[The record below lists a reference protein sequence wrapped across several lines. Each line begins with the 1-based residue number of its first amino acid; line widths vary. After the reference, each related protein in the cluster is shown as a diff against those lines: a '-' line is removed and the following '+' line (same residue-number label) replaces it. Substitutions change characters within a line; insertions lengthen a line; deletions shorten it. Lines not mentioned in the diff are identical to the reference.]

1 MINILLLFALLI
13 IIIIIFI
20 KLYFSY
26 NEKFTTPPSTICP
39 NENSLISDLVSL
51 YGTANNYNKVLQAAK
66 INAEALPQYQI
77 ISRLLQEIPNQLDD
91 MTNKI
96 NIYSNLLITD
106 RFNKTAIDTN
116 FENIKSSL
124 MLYENKIMD
133 LYQPVIQYNSNL
145 IKQNYDNAIN
155 DFQLAYIN
163 YDNKLNLYNSCFP
176 PATIVS

>member
-1 MINILLLFALLI
+1 MINILLLFTLLI

-39 NENSLISDLVSL
+39 NENSLISDLVNL
-51 YGTANNYNKVLQAAK
+51 YGTANNFNKVLQTAK
-66 INAEALPQYQI
+66 INAEALPEYQT
-77 ISRLLQEIPNQLDD
+77 ISRLFQEIPNQLND

-106 RFNKTAIDTN
+106 RFNKPAIDTN
-116 FENIKSSL
+116 FENLKSSL
-124 MLYENKIMD
+124 MLHQKKYID
-133 LYQPVIQYNSNL
+133 LYQPIIEYNSNL
-145 IKQNYDNAIN
+145 TKKNYDNAIN

-176 PATIVS
+176 PAT